1 MASNYYSCISFEHI
15 PRAQWVLEIMDKINF
30 LYDIQKNFPVRTGI

>member
-15 PRAQWVLEIMDKINF
+15 PRAQWVLEIMDNNKFFI
-30 LYDIQKNFPVRTGI
+30 